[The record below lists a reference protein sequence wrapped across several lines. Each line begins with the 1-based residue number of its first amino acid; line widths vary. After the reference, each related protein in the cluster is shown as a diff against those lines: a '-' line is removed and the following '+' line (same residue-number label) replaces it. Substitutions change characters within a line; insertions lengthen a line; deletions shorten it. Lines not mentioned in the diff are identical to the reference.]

1 VFEYG
6 VVLISGNAFHE
17 IMVNKTRAIFVVLLV
32 AEFPVLALGQDADS
46 TAKMVS
52 GPPFKLSDAAVAA
65 GIDGKIMVGLT
76 VDKSGEAKYVM
87 ILGGPSW
94 PCGTDPKDEIEKVLE
109 AVKQNILASKFSPA
123 VKDGKP
129 YSSDVMITFTVG
141 QAYRDAENQKKI
153 AEGIKNGTIKIIQG
167 GVLNGKA
174 LNLPKPEY
182 PPKARANRASGSV
195 TVDVLIDE
203 RGKIVTAGAVLG
215 HPYLRDAAR
224 DSACRAKFS
233 PTTLSGQPVKVK
245 GQIVYNFVP

>member
-1 VFEYG
+1 
-6 VVLISGNAFHE
+6 
-17 IMVNKTRAIFVVLLV
+17 M
-32 AEFPVLALGQDADS
+32 GQGPSAAADS
-46 TAKMVS
+46 AAKLVS
-52 GPPFKLSDAAVAA
+52 GPAFKLSDAAVAA
-65 GIDGKIMVGLT
+65 GIDWKIMVGLT
-76 VDKSGEAKYVM
+76 VDKSGEAKNVM

-94 PCGTDPKDEIEKVLE
+94 PCGTDPQGEIEKVLE

-129 YSSDVMITFTVG
+129 YSTDVMITFTVG
-141 QAYRDAENQKKI
+141 QAYRDAEEQKKI

-174 LNLPKPEY
+174 LNLPKPDY

-203 RGKIVTAGAVLG
+203 QGKIVTAGAVLG

-245 GQIVYNFVP
+245 RQIVYNFVP